1 MIGENVFVATRMGHT
16 NLGEYRESNN
26 SDIWEGTPQNLGAE
40 QGGSLMIS
48 CFLEPPWKLLH
59 KEKHQDQL
67 SQKITSCL
75 IQMTPRSATPH
86 QMVVTRTWYPVSITL
101 LGSQSEIWGGDP
113 SSYISHTK
121 WLSIPLNVF
130 PPLFLSLSV
139 GHDMGWMNT
148 T

>member
-59 KEKHQDQL
+59 KENHQDQL

-86 QMVVTRTWYPVSITL
+86 QMVVTRT
-101 LGSQSEIWGGDP
+101 
-113 SSYISHTK
+113 
-121 WLSIPLNVF
+121 
-130 PPLFLSLSV
+130 
-139 GHDMGWMNT
+139 
-148 T
+148 